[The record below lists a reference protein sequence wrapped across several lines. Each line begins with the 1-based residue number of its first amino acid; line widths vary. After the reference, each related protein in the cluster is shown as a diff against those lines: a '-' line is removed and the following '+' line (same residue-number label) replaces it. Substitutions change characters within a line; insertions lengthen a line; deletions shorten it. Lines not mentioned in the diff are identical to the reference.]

1 MPRRKKNETAV
12 LTVTWVKEL
21 PSRTFSRARKYAP
34 IVEKLAENE
43 GKLAMLATGLTSGE
57 ATSRVVALK
66 SAAETVKGTFRF
78 PIRRAIDDGTYS
90 VFGVCEG

>member
-1 MPRRKKNETAV
+1 MNSASFRKTFSHTSNGGSSPPQPSPTV
-12 LTVTWVKEL
+12 SSDLTV
-21 PSRTFSRARKYAP
+21 
-34 IVEKLAENE
+34 
-43 GKLAMLATGLTSGE
+43 TSGE